1 MTREEK
7 NQIIDILAEKL
18 NENPNFY
25 LTDISDLNVETTNN
39 LSRFC
44 FNKGVALHTVKN
56 TLLEKAMVKTGR
68 DYSEL
73 FGVLK
78 GSTAIMF
85 HETGN
90 VPAKL
95 IKDFRKTS
103 PKPILKAAYVQEC
116 AYIGDTQLESLIN
129 IKSKNELIA
138 DVVLALKTPANN
150 VVSALQ
156 SGKNKLAGIVKTLSE
171 R

>member
-1 MTREEK
+1 MTKEEK
-7 NQIIDILAEKL
+7 NQIIDILADKL

-25 LTDISDLNVETTNN
+25 LTDISALNVETTNK
-39 LSRFC
+39 LRRLC
-44 FNKGVALHTVKN
+44 FNKGVSMHTVKN

-73 FGVLK
+73 FEVLK

-103 PKPILKAAYVQEC
+103 PKPVLKAAYVQEC
-116 AYIGDTQLESLIN
+116 SYIGDNQLDALITV
-129 IKSKNELIA
+129 KSKNELVA
-138 DVVLALKTPANN
+138 DIILALQTPANN